1 MPRKPWTDSDDND
14 FWDWMKYID
23 QISLYFPY
31 IILAILG
38 FFVAFT
44 FGA

>member
-1 MPRKPWTDSDDND
+1 MPRKPWDDMD
-14 FWDWMKYID
+14 WDIMKYID

-31 IILAILG
+31 ICLAILG
-38 FFVAFT
+38 FFVVFS